1 MTTDLVFQLLAV
13 GPPGP
18 EQGKGSPWGV
28 VITLFLVIA
37 VFLLGWSMQKHL
49 KKLPKSFDDPEAGE
63 QDEAEE
69 GQKPGR

>member
-28 VITLFLVIA
+28 VVTLFLVIA
-37 VFLLGWSMQKHL
+37 VFILGWSMQKHL
-49 KKLPKSFDDPEAGE
+49 KKLPKSFDAPEE
-63 QDEAEE
+63 EKPAESE
-69 GQKPGR
+69 DGQR